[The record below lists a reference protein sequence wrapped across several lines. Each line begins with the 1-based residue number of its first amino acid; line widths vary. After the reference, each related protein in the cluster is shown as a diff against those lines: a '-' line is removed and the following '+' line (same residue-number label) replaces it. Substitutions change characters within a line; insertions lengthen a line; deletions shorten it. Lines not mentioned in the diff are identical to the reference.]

1 MSTPPEGPTEAIARR
16 VSALRQRKGLNRQQL
31 GEAMA
36 ANGVEWNR
44 FTVSSLE
51 NGKRQNVT
59 VVELLTLAK
68 VLDVAPVH
76 LLVPLEDEHPYQVTP
91 KLTMPATRVRAWIRG
106 QKPLPGTDLQI
117 FYTEVP
123 LDEVRSVRTVQF
135 GGRHGSA
142 ELNAWASE
150 EQAEGGDSGE

>member
-16 VSALRQRKGLNRQQL
+16 VTALRQRKGLTRQQL

-36 ANGVEWNR
+36 ERGVEWNR

-59 VVELLTLAK
+59 VVELLALAR

-76 LLVPLEDEHPYQVTP
+76 LFVPLEDDQPYRVTP
-91 KLTMPATRVRAWIRG
+91 KETLPAHRIRPWVRGIA
-106 QKPLPGTDLQI
+106 PLPGMDSRI
-117 FYTEVP
+117 FSTEVP
-123 LDEVRSVRTVQF
+123 L
-135 GGRHGSA
+135 A
-142 ELNAWASE
+142 ELRAW
-150 EQAEGGDSGE
+150 SGEERPVPPEEA